1 MAQEYDKYE
10 YWRQFDD
17 NSRWVGF
24 KENVPIIQANEDNV
38 YDDDDTL
45 TMLDYVLA
53 RTSAFSPMNDEEQF
67 EKRTDADHSLQE
79 DMRQHCRLQDI
90 PETDLNEKH
99 KIIPIQEIEKKLG
112 DTFDKLKQNC

>member
-24 KENVPIIQANEDNV
+24 VENIPFIKANEEEAGEE
-38 YDDDDTL
+38 DDTI

-53 RTSAFSPMNDEEQF
+53 RTSAYSSSEDEE
-67 EKRTDADHSLQE
+67 EIRKTAEATYTLNENVR
-79 DMRQHCRLQDI
+79 RQCQLKNT
-90 PETDLNEKH
+90 PETVVDEKQ
-99 KIIPIQEIEKKLG
+99 KIIPIEEIEKKLG